1 MFWRTSFCSTQGAL
15 AECIHTV
22 AMETALFDVTSSRV
36 TRLTSSSREI
46 VSIYNQNQLMEK
58 HLIDKK
64 SVSKQKEIMF
74 SQQFISVVF

>member
-1 MFWRTSFCSTQGAL
+1 MFWRTAFSSSQGAL
-15 AECIHTV
+15 SECIHTV

-36 TRLTSSSREI
+36 TRLTSGSREI
-46 VSIYNQNQLMEK
+46 VSICNQNQLMEK

-64 SVSKQKEIMF
+64 NVSKQKEIMF